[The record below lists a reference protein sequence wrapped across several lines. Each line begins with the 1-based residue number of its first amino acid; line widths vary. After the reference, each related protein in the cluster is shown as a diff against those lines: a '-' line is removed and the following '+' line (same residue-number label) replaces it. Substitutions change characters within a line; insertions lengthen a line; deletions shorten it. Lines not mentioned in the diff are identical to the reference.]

1 MLSYAN
7 NQSVGCISIK
17 KYANSINIIGKFIIM
32 KLFFQLTNTSHSFF
46 FSLKI
51 FALSLEIIF
60 QLRRP
65 QRPHDVSLF
74 DPVFRTRHQHHQH
87 QGESPP
93 HQRAV
98 IDNKYLGGDSHHSH
112 RPTSQRSSLLFK
124 EKDKS
129 GEKLTKRM
137 LVNEGLGR

>member
-1 MLSYAN
+1 MHFYQERICKFLQYYWEVHHN
-7 NQSVGCISIK
+7 E
-17 KYANSINIIGKFIIM
+17 IILPADKHFT
-32 KLFFQLTNTSHSFF
+32 LVF

-87 QGESPP
+87 QGESPQP
-93 HQRAV
+93 QRAV
-98 IDNKYLGGDSHHSH
+98 IDYKYLGESGQAHSHHSHSH

>member
-1 MLSYAN
+1 MHFYQEICKFHQYYWEVHHN
-7 NQSVGCISIK
+7 E
-17 KYANSINIIGKFIIM
+17 IILPADKHFTLG
-32 KLFFQLTNTSHSFF
+32 F